1 MADALAD
8 LDARIARLDILIAER
23 PDPER
28 GLGLRLALGLAREL
42 RTGTGL
48 GSETAALLEGWK
60 ARFGDEV
67 LEEAIAQ
74 ARVLIRDPARLATE
88 IGKRLDGGAN
98 DLASVDD
105 LSGVDD
111 PAVGGAGRA

>member
-8 LDARIARLDILIAER
+8 LDARIARLDTLIAER

-42 RTGTGL
+42 HTGSGL
-48 GSETAALLEGWK
+48 GSQTAELLEGWK
-60 ARFGDEV
+60 ARFGEEAV
-67 LEEAIAQ
+67 EEAIAQ

-98 DLASVDD
+98 DLAAVDD

-111 PAVGGAGRA
+111 PAAPGAARA